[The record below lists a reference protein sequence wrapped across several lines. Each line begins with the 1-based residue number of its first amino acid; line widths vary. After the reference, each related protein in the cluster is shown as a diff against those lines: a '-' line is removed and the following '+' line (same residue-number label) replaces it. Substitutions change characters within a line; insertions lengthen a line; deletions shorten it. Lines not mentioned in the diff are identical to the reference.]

1 MNYLNL
7 LIDVNDITRIVDIA
21 CTVLFASI
29 LVILILCF
37 LRGLLR
43 GWKNGTYN
51 LIATSILV
59 VVALLTLTP
68 IANLLGTIDISFIG
82 SSQSVSSGDISFT
95 FSVTTLQPTIQD
107 FFVQFFKASGYQ
119 ASPSDIVSY
128 STALSYSVIK
138 LVLILVDAILIF
150 TLGKLFLF
158 ILWHLI
164 FKRFTPKEKRKKKS
178 LRLVSAFEEVVVGA
192 LALVMFLT
200 PLTGL
205 VNSMAY
211 NADLKKDE
219 ADKNEYASLVYGVLE
234 SYKNSVFSNVFF
246 SYAKQDG
253 TNALDTQL
261 LSFLTESKVDEYS
274 TSLVKEVGSAASL
287 ASTLVNSGLL
297 SLVGG
302 EELSWRLFFA
312 SSTIPSLLTYLADMD
327 LVKVALPVVVTILT
341 NMDQTKSILGEDTV
355 FYLSRTDVDWSNEL
369 KTLSNIYTKLVDAD
383 LFEVLV
389 EEETKTPVFDLSY
402 IFSMFD
408 EEENR
413 TAFNEAL
420 SFADSELSRHLIAGV
435 MYSLCS
441 KETKDSDPKTIQLI
455 DFMPKNNDGDID
467 YDSFASFNWVNELKI
482 VYDSFYSLVQIDKV
496 EMKEVFDC
504 LGKIETN
511 FSSNRKEAAGD
522 ASSLISDEITN
533 KMTTFLVD
541 HVSEVSAPIIGDINN
556 IDDNGISTS
565 DTKCLLDSSLIAN
578 FLPEVVPLLA
588 SSLDNISLDKAQ
600 ESLTDT
606 SGDKSLRGNFKKEFS
621 EILGVVSDFALTD
634 SGKAFIKDFQ
644 SMPGFN
650 FDPDGKLYSIDTD
663 LADGLKKGL
672 THIDNSLIAKE
683 LIPSYVDNIL
693 KDNASIK
700 EYFPDGLNTSIDG
713 LGSELAKIVD
723 LVTSCPNL
731 IRLVSTS
738 SFSSI
743 DSILDFLSNNGDE
756 LKTLLKTVCGSR
768 LLFSSSTSEDDPGV
782 DSSQFAELL
791 NALTKGFKENMFTPE
806 DIKQAKDK
814 NGSLDKEIDAMVDVL
829 VELSSSGAASSLIN
843 MDTSDYSSSINALS
857 KLNIKDTFAKLDSS
871 SLMRKMVS
879 DLLDTSLTAL
889 LGDELDSSI
898 SFKNVTSWENEGV
911 ALDSIVKLATK
922 GLDLS
927 NIDFFSSG
935 TLLTDMLKA
944 LAKSGIFIDSKNDT
958 YLFPEFVY
966 NKLISSLDAS
976 TIKYFADKDADL
988 STQNKEEA
996 TSVFKSSLLDY
1007 SCISDGSSASFYGE
1021 GGELDKICDVL
1032 NSISSLG
1039 GIDKLTNLSSSI
1051 TVKLERI
1058 LKQIAASS
1066 TLGRVLLYNGINEAI
1081 KSIPSSS
1088 EINFAKAN
1096 TSFFYDE
1103 SISASQ
1109 KQEEISNLMEI
1120 ISLVYDDATGL
1131 IKDGGIDLSKLD
1143 IDSISVEFFLR
1154 PLLETMKDSKVFGI
1168 DSSDIVA
1175 SNEPNK
1181 GSVFGDLMLTLVDKS
1196 SIYNYS
1202 YYPNKTAS
1210 ASKIKITAVDEAIN
1224 SHTDLTK
1231 LDLVNSVTSW
1241 DDELDSIFNILNS
1254 IQASSLIKKD
1264 SSGNISIDTSFASS
1278 PESFF
1283 GNDEITRTKMKESLN
1298 DILGNIS
1305 SSKLFGYALPNQIES
1320 MLFKVGPNGEH
1331 YNVMHIAGDDG
1342 FINDFLW
1349 ASDPYYNVDSNGK
1362 YLPYS
1367 QEEIDNLTFLFYN
1380 FSYCASLDANN
1391 INSIDVTHLMNG
1403 LENMSRSGIFN
1414 SQAGIRS
1421 QDSEYISSYEDAK
1434 TFFENTDTS
1443 KNLTCF
1449 QAIMA
1454 KIIDIGSLN
1463 PYLYN
1468 NNNPNDIFYAS
1479 SMDKVMNQVR
1489 IAFNENYNQID
1500 KTPSYLNGPSS
1511 LGKFYVTLQNA
1522 ATDEVLTNGGTKIN
1536 FDSITSEG
1544 LETLFH
1550 ALDNCYFYKDVI
1562 PNALY
1567 ELLNGEDYS
1576 ISGID
1581 LNKANFF
1588 AKYKLSDAEWS
1599 GEIDLICSLL
1609 PMLRDNIDSLSK
1621 TDEGLTDLDPLL
1633 LRSILTDLSESKV
1646 FNSNYDDAST
1656 NLTVFEQFIYSIY
1669 DKSGLA
1675 SKAFSI
1681 SSDGP
1686 SFISST
1692 YKDKLTSRIKNFG
1705 GSWANEINGL
1715 TYGYEKS
1722 SNSEYG
1728 LIYDAKKFGLL
1739 NGGEI
1744 NIGDSLMSLEPSKI
1758 TMLFKD
1764 INRLSIVEDA
1774 LSNTISTLLTNT
1786 GLNQFSIYE
1795 FDLAGAGEF
1804 DFSSYYKQSNTPS
1817 INSISFVSNS
1827 GNYSIKF
1834 SDGTDL
1840 ASTIEATNE
1849 GNLYTID
1856 TKDLRD
1862 GFILTG
1868 SDINSVH
1875 VSYDLASYSSSRADF
1890 DSKDIPALESLLK
1903 SMYDETNKK
1912 YFDFNK
1918 NKTGSSSEKNDFC
1931 DFLLEGHSTNGVF
1944 SFLKS
1949 SSFYS
1954 NGFNYDGSGVN
1965 LGNGSTNFNAN
1976 GYVMTKL
1983 LNVNVSFASTPA
1995 NVSLSNN
2002 FRGDNQFEKASTATA
2017 IFAKE
2022 DQEFDSAFFDN
2033 HLFSSA
2039 IFQAYLDLE
2048 KTASLTQF
2056 VINNSIFGSIVK
2068 GADSDKILS
2077 RVNIIDY
2084 LDSIDSNS
2092 SRKTSFANEILS
2104 GQLDNLINLNKWN
2117 IDRFTPPMAGSLSD
2131 KFTSRIAFLP
2141 STPYDSFRSEQY
2153 NLNVENMDSIKGI
2166 KHMISLIY
2174 DLSSSNKDVSY
2185 IESLDGFEPANKI
2198 YADIIYLG
2206 SIYDLLA
2213 VSSEIYSENNNDMFN
2228 MNADANYING
2238 VGSQAFSYASVSSII
2253 AAA

>member
-1 MNYLNL
+1 MNCLNL
-7 LIDVNDITRIVDIA
+7 LIDVNDITRIVDIT
-21 CTVLFASI
+21 CTALFASI

-59 VVALLTLTP
+59 MVALLTLTP

-82 SSQSVSSGDISFT
+82 SSQTVTLGDISFT

-192 LALVMFLT
+192 LALVMFLS

-211 NADLKKDE
+211 NADLKKEE

-253 TNALDTQL
+253 TNSLDTQL

-355 FYLSRTDVDWSNEL
+355 SYLSRTDIDWSNEL

-402 IFSMFD
+402 IFNMFD

-441 KETKDSDPKTIQLI
+441 KETKDSDPKTVQLI
-455 DFMPKNNDGDID
+455 DFMPKNNDGNID

-482 VYDSFYSLVQIDKV
+482 VYDSFYSLVQIDKE

-504 LGKIETN
+504 LGRIET
-511 FSSNRKEAAGD
+511 SSNRKEAAGD
-522 ASSLISDEITN
+522 ASSLVSDQITK

-541 HVSEVSAPIIGDINN
+541 HVGEVSAPLIGDINS
-556 IDDNGISTS
+556 IDGDGVSIS
-565 DTKCLLDSSLIAN
+565 DTKCLLDSALIAN

-600 ESLTDT
+600 ESLIDT
-606 SGDKSLRGNFKKEFS
+606 SGDKSIRGNFKKEFS
-621 EILGVVSDFALTD
+621 EILGVVSDFASTD

-644 SMPGFN
+644 SMPGIN
-650 FDPDGKLYSIDTD
+650 FDPDGKLYSIDVD

-672 THIDNSLIAKE
+672 THIDNSFIAKE

-693 KDNASIK
+693 KDNESIK

-713 LGSELAKIVD
+713 LGSELAKIID

-738 SFSSI
+738 SFSSV

-756 LKTLLKTVCGSR
+756 LKTLLKTVCSSR

-806 DIKQAKDK
+806 DIKQAKDE

-879 DLLDTSLTAL
+879 DLLDTSLDAL

-898 SFKNVTSWENEGV
+898 SFKNVTSWENEGA

-944 LAKSGIFIDSKNDT
+944 LAKSGIFMDSKNDR

-966 NKLISSLDAS
+966 NKLISSLDSS
-976 TIKYFADKDADL
+976 TLKFFADKDADL
-988 STQNKEEA
+988 SIQSKEEA
-996 TSVFKSSLLDY
+996 TSLFKSSLLDY

-1039 GIDKLTNLSSSI
+1039 GLDKLTNLSSSI

-1096 TSFFYDE
+1096 TTFFYDE
-1103 SISASQ
+1103 SISISE

-1154 PLLETMKDSKVFGI
+1154 PLLETMKDSKIFGV

-1175 SNEPNK
+1175 SNESNR

-1202 YYPNKTAS
+1202 YYPNQTATTPKT
-1210 ASKIKITAVDEAIN
+1210 KITGVDEQIN
-1224 SHTDLTK
+1224 SHTSLTK
-1231 LDLVNSVTSW
+1231 LDLVNNVTSW
-1241 DDELDSIFNILNS
+1241 DDELDNIFNILNS
-1254 IQASSLIKKD
+1254 IQRSSLIKKD

-1349 ASDPYYNVDSNGK
+1349 AADPYYNINSNGD

-1367 QEEIDNLTFLFYN
+1367 QEEIDNLTELFYN

-1414 SQAGIRS
+1414 SQVGIRS
-1421 QDSEYISSYEDAK
+1421 LDERYASSYESVN
-1434 TFFENTDTS
+1434 TFFNNADSS

-1449 QAIMA
+1449 QAIMS

-1468 NNNPNDIFYAS
+1468 SNNPNDSSFAS

-1489 IAFNENYNQID
+1489 FAFKEKYDQINE
-1500 KTPSYLNGPSS
+1500 TPSYLTGPSS
-1511 LGKFYVTLQNA
+1511 LGKFYQTLQNA

-1588 AKYKLSDAEWS
+1588 AKYKLSEAEWS

-1609 PMLRDNIDSLSK
+1609 PMLRDNINSLSK

-1646 FNSNYDDAST
+1646 FNSNYDDAS
-1656 NLTVFEQFIYSIY
+1656 NDLTVFEQFIYSIY

-1681 SSDGP
+1681 SSDG
-1686 SFISST
+1686 SSYLT
-1692 YKDKLTSRIKNFG
+1692 SSYTDKLTSRIKNFS
-1705 GSWANEINGL
+1705 GSWINEINGL
-1715 TYGYEKS
+1715 TYGYDKV
-1722 SNSEYG
+1722 SNNEYG

-1739 NGGEI
+1739 SGGEI

-1758 TMLFKD
+1758 AMLFKD

-1774 LSNTISTLLTNT
+1774 LSNTISSLLTNT

-1795 FDLAGAGEF
+1795 FDLTGAGEF
-1804 DFSSYYKQSNTPS
+1804 DFSSYFKESNTPS
-1817 INSISFVSNS
+1817 INNIRFTSNS
-1827 GNYSIKF
+1827 GDYSIKF
-1834 SDGTDL
+1834 IDGTDL
-1840 ASTIEATNE
+1840 TSVLDVTNE
-1849 GNLYTID
+1849 SSNTYSID

-1875 VSYDLASYSSSRADF
+1875 VSFDLASYSSSKTDF
-1890 DSKDIPALESLLK
+1890 DLKDIPALESLLT
-1903 SMYDETNKK
+1903 SMYDETSKE

-1918 NKTGSSSEKNDFC
+1918 NKDGSSSEKNDFC
-1931 DFLLEGHSTNGVF
+1931 DFLLEGHSTSGIF
-1944 SFLKS
+1944 SFLKD

-1954 NGFNYDGSGVN
+1954 NGFNYDGSSIK
-1965 LGNGSTNFNAN
+1965 LGNGVTNFNAN

-1983 LNVNVSFASTPA
+1983 LNVNVSFASTPV

-2002 FRGDNQFEKASTATA
+2002 FRGNNQFEKASTATD
-2017 IFAKE
+2017 IFANE
-2022 DQEFDSAFFDN
+2022 NHEFDSTFFDN
-2033 HLFSSA
+2033 HIFSSA

-2048 KTASLTQF
+2048 KTASSSAQF
-2056 VINNSIFGSIVK
+2056 GIYNGMFANLIK
-2068 GADSDKILS
+2068 GNEDSPDKILQK
-2077 RVNIIDY
+2077 VDIIDY
-2084 LDSIDSNS
+2084 LISINS
-2092 SRKTSFANEILS
+2092 SSSSNIGFANEIVS
-2104 GQLDNLINLNKWN
+2104 GQLDDLVSLNMGNIN
-2117 IDRFTPPMAGSLSD
+2117 RYSVGGSLSMPL
-2131 KFTSRIAFLP
+2131 TSRSSFLP
-2141 STPYDSFRSEQY
+2141 SISPSSFRGEKGA
-2153 NLNVENMDSIKGI
+2153 LNKTGVEIANIKNM
-2166 KHMISLIY
+2166 MYFMY
-2174 DLSSSNKDVSY
+2174 DLAMSNNDVSY
-2185 IESLDGFEPANKI
+2185 IDGLDMSNPSERI
-2198 YADIIYLG
+2198 HSDIIYLG
-2206 SIYDLLA
+2206 SIYDMLCSPSIFA
-2213 VSSEIYSENNNDMFN
+2213 SKTNDMFD
-2228 MNADANYING
+2228 MKEPTNYLNG
-2238 VGSQAFSYASVSSII
+2238 VGGQAFSYASIASII
-2253 AAA
+2253 AA